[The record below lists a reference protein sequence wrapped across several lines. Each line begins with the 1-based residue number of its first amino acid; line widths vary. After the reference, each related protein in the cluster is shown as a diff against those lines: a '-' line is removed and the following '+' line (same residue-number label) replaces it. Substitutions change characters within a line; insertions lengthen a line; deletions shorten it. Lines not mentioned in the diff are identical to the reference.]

1 MFTIAA
7 PTVSG
12 LSAVSIVV
20 SAVSIVAGKIIPEV
34 TYTLPFAHLNLRR
47 NPFGE
52 FSVEEWTRLAD
63 VEVEEFDEFLRE
75 PGSALQFVGEKGYG
89 KTTHLLAI
97 RSRFPDAAYVHIPE
111 GERAEIP
118 DGNPQLI
125 DEAQR
130 LTRQQKRRAFH
141 SNVPLVLGTHRDF
154 DRELARAGRRVRTI
168 AVGDRMNSTLLSR
181 ILNSRIE
188 WVRRDEGPVPG
199 VPKGPRSW
207 VSDTDEIRS
216 ASTARKAKRRRH
228 LKGKT
233 LPIAVARP

>member
-7 PTVSG
+7 PTVGG
-12 LSAVSIVV
+12 LNVVSI
-20 SAVSIVAGKIIPEV
+20 AAGKIIPEV

-52 FSVEEWTRLAD
+52 FSVEESTRLAD

-154 DRELARAGRRVRTI
+154 NRELARAGRRVRTI

-199 VPKGPRSW
+199 VRHRTAARLLERFGPDVRRIQYELYL
-207 VSDTDEIRS
+207 VFQDMKDGIRD
-216 ASTARKAKRRRH
+216 
-228 LKGKT
+228 
-233 LPIAVARP
+233 V

>member
-7 PTVSG
+7 PTVGG
-12 LSAVSIVV
+12 L

-130 LTRQQKRRAFH
+130 LTRQQKRRAFR
-141 SNVPLVLGTHRDF
+141 SSVPLVLGTHRDF
-154 DRELARAGRRVRTI
+154 ARELARAGRRVRTV
-168 AVGDRMNSTLLSR
+168 AVGDRMNSTLLTR

-199 VPKGPRSW
+199 VRHRTAARLLERFGPDVRRIQYELYL
-207 VSDTDEIRS
+207 VFQDMKDEIRD
-216 ASTARKAKRRRH
+216 
-228 LKGKT
+228 
-233 LPIAVARP
+233 V